1 MHHKK
6 DRMRMANK
14 TYREP
19 LETFLEVFI
28 PFSVSF
34 SRALKVFLQF
44 SLCNYG
50 KTNRKGA
57 RRAVMQSDPVIGPS
71 KSYTPAMQEV
81 NKARLFLT
89 MSLHSVLYFSFSNSP
104 TDGSSISLSVSLRSW
119 CPESE
124 KGLKIMSVQANC
136 SNYVWV

>member
-1 MHHKK
+1 
-6 DRMRMANK
+6 MANK

-19 LETFLEVFI
+19 LETFLEIFI

-34 SRALKVFLQF
+34 SRALKVLLQF

-50 KTNRKGA
+50 KTNRKEA

-71 KSYTPAMQEV
+71 TSSTPAMQEV

-104 TDGSSISLSVSLRSW
+104 TEGSSRCRSLLEVGARKVR
-119 CPESE
+119 
-124 KGLKIMSVQANC
+124 KG
-136 SNYVWV
+136 